1 MNIANK
7 LTFMRMILVPV
18 FVLFMYLPGDN
29 YRMIATIIF
38 VAASFTDFLDGYLAR
53 KNGLVTTFGKFA
65 DPLAD
70 KILVATIILLSELGI
85 IPGWTVIVIIARE
98 FAITGF
104 RVIAASENIT
114 IAAGPLGKIKTATQM
129 VGIILILLNYTPL
142 VKIGIILYY
151 ISVFFTILSGVD
163 YIVRNKEV
171 LDLENI

>member
-1 MNIANK
+1 
-7 LTFMRMILVPV
+7 
-18 FVLFMYLPGDN
+18 
-29 YRMIATIIF
+29 MIALIGMNDAVVPLSSVVVII
-38 VAASFTDFLDGYLAR
+38 
-53 KNGLVTTFGKFA
+53 
-65 DPLAD
+65 
-70 KILVATIILLSELGI
+70 
-85 IPGWTVIVIIARE
+85 IIARE
-98 FAITGF
+98 FTITGF
-104 RVIAASENIT
+104 RIIAASENIT

>member
-1 MNIANK
+1 
-7 LTFMRMILVPV
+7 
-18 FVLFMYLPGDN
+18 MYLPGDN

-38 VAASFTDFLDGYLAR
+38 VVASLTDFLDGYLAR
-53 KNGLVTTFGKFA
+53 KHGLVTKFGKFA

-70 KILVATIILLSELGI
+70 KILVASAIILLSELGI
-85 IPGWTVIVIIARE
+85 IPGWTVIIIIARE

-129 VGIILILLNYTPL
+129 VGIILILLNQPSL
-142 VKIGIILYY
+142 VKIGLVLYY